1 MQYLLHKYKVNR
13 KLTNK
18 QLINGIFYM
27 YRLIIS
33 DIIVNHEYGVMA
45 TDSILSTLKGAFFYG
60 I

>member
-1 MQYLLHKYKVNR
+1 
-13 KLTNK
+13 
-18 QLINGIFYM
+18 M